1 MSSPK
6 VEKDSQGRWVIT
18 GVQNQ
23 KITQQQV
30 DYNELVK
37 ASELLPP
44 GTSARAQ
51 SVLRTNPIASGGVL
65 AGLVQNGALPNN
77 DLAKTLVDIDQLTKD
92 KRALDSNQ
100 ERLKAETERFK
111 NTTRGQLW
119 RVLKAAVRTLTFP
132 AVTIVEGFNA
142 GTRSVVNV
150 GEDIWRIP
158 KIVEGIRKGD
168 LDLFFGESKVP
179 GKTSEELGY
188 GKTTG
193 FRIPFE
199 ELTVYQAA
207 KELFQTGRVNF
218 GEGFFPSEEAGAG
231 FAARQAALKSKGL
244 VIEMGDRTY
253 TRPYNVTDPLTNL
266 ITGGNAD
273 TQGGTLISALGEVLL
288 FWKADP
294 ILLASRKIKKIR
306 DLDRQIK
313 TSAGK
318 VEAKKIT
325 QLANTEAQLDE
336 LIKTRQN
343 LFEAYKIS
351 PIAKED
357 EVLAAYQKALDEEF
371 KVAQQFDE
379 LSDVGYNVDTLAA
392 FLSSEKGSV
401 VLDTLAEM
409 DQLSIFRLGKGGPRT
424 SGFTWEQSKAL
435 GKATTRDEV
444 ARAIAPYI
452 NEGTV
457 VANVLETGTR
467 TGRFLSRLVPGS
479 DNLVP
484 NVIKSNAGRVIRQM
498 PYVNKVAEVLAKPY
512 NAVVT
517 KPVDYVRRA
526 YNTVVP
532 SNSLVHFADSDL
544 LAKQIISYGRI
555 TNVSDDAID
564 KILTAYAAS
573 DDPQGGAFKAA
584 TQLMKEI
591 TRANAGRVDEKLLK
605 DITRIFENGKSEM
618 SSYWAARHASGAR
631 LEYMFANGKKV
642 YLDGPHL
649 ESELLNSMMYFP
661 DAKELIKTISMYQK
675 LAPIRG
681 LTQAGDFLIG
691 NIWKKFV
698 LVRPAYAIRN
708 IMEEQIR
715 VFGTGH
721 ISFFNRPGTAIA
733 MWLGRE
739 QSSNPVRRLLAHFD
753 PYKNTIGG
761 QNLKLGSAAD
771 EFGGEVI
778 AHEMAEDY
786 LKFIQNSFSTSME
799 RDSVKISQIARSSE
813 VEVGHPK
820 FFDAIANEIRML
832 RNTIA
837 ARAVIINEKNPQ
849 GAVSYLLRGEGKK
862 EWLKFANSKPEDVKN
877 FLLSDEGLMMFLYTG
892 KDEAGRL
899 VSLASRI
906 EEVAGNGGPASVGI
920 KALIANG
927 EFKSIA
933 GDLKVPTAVDS
944 AQNSIKNA
952 KEVAKGRKAI
962 QDSNEE
968 FAGSLK
974 QYFDGQGDWKGLR
987 FKVPEQLT
995 LTEMR
1000 GPANWIDSF
1009 FDVVVKF
1016 EKQTT
1021 MGPEW
1026 RQTYWDAIYDIARG
1040 LDEEAV
1046 AKLAEVAEK
1055 SLSPLVSWAG
1065 RPIGREHKVWQA
1077 FKSTKP
1083 GGNITRDE
1091 AHAYAANVANQK
1103 TANLFYDASKKRLL
1117 YHQLRL
1123 VLPFGQAWDDTI
1135 QAWGRIALDNPDQ
1148 VYKVIKTMDWLTS
1161 PESSAL
1167 YQLTDARDVYDP
1179 NDGFFFS
1186 DKRTGERKLFVPL
1199 LGSALNML
1207 SNVAT
1212 GKGLSTEGP
1221 YVYASTPQSF
1231 NFAFASGSI
1240 MPGVGPGISF
1250 SISVLDS
1257 LMGDPMNILP
1267 KGLREPLDKI
1277 IFPFGRPSTQ
1287 EGVIETFLLSGNW
1300 RRILSA
1306 PFVEASYS
1314 GSFGPIMNY
1323 MMNSGDYDLNDTEDQ
1338 AQLVRD
1344 TTKFAKWFTF
1354 FRGVVG
1360 LAAAAPLIPE
1370 AVSKDEDGDTT
1381 LSVALYNDFKEL
1393 EVNSGGNYN
1402 KAYADFLDLY
1412 GPQYIFAI
1420 IGTTTGAP
1428 TNLLTY
1434 EKIVDDPSIINKY
1447 NDTYGFFYPGGG
1459 FSQELYRWQQRR
1471 GVKKRL
1477 NAQDIVDKA
1486 TSIRFYAAR
1495 DRLLTRAMAENWP
1508 AERLELANKDL
1519 TETYAM
1525 RGLTQKADVYK
1536 NKRVMLQ
1543 LKEAV
1548 NDDRFVDSDAVN
1560 GLRRYLYFRDTALT
1574 AAGKKLDGTLKSK
1587 GTIEQRKWLAE
1598 KAKEIIQDNPEFYKM
1613 FYSFFRNELDVK

>member
-1 MSSPK
+1 MSNPK
-6 VEKDSQGRWVIT
+6 VEKDSQGRWIIT

-37 ASELLPP
+37 ASQLLPP

-65 AGLVQNGALPNN
+65 AGLVQNNALPNN
-77 DLAKTLVDIDQLTKD
+77 DLAKTLIDIDQLTKD
-92 KRALDSNQ
+92 KRTLNASEEQ
-100 ERLKAETERFK
+100 RKAETEKFK
-111 NTTRGQLW
+111 KTTRGQLW
-119 RVLKAAVRTLTFP
+119 RVFKGLVRGAILP
-132 AVTIVEGFNA
+132 ATTIIEGFNA
-142 GTRSVVNV
+142 GTRGLVNV
-150 GEDIWRIP
+150 AEEIWNIP
-158 KIVEGIRKGD
+158 KIREGIRKGD
-168 LDLFFGESKVP
+168 LDPITGQSKIP

-188 GKTTG
+188 GKG
-193 FRIPFE
+193 VDFKVPFD

-207 KELFQTGRVNF
+207 KELIKTGKINF
-218 GEGFFPSEEAGAG
+218 GEGFFPSSEEGAG
-231 FAARQAALKSKGL
+231 FAARQAAIKSKGL

-253 TRPYNVTDPLTNL
+253 TRPYNVADPLTNL

-273 TQGGTLISALGEVLL
+273 TEAGTLISTLGEVVV
-288 FWKADP
+288 FWKTDP
-294 ILLASRKIKKIR
+294 TLLIAKTLKLRN
-306 DLDRQIK
+306 DLARQI
-313 TSAGK
+313 TASPGK

-325 QLANTEAQLDE
+325 QLANVEAQLDD
-336 LIKTRQN
+336 LIKTRQK
-343 LFEAYKIS
+343 LLEDYKIS
-351 PIAKED
+351 PTSTKE
-357 EVLAAYQKALDEEF
+357 EVKSAYDNVLQEEF
-371 KVAQQFDE
+371 KVAEQFDV
-379 LSDVGYNVDTLAA
+379 LSDAGYNIDAIAA
-392 FLSSEKGSV
+392 FLSSQKGSV

-409 DQLSIFRLGKGGPRT
+409 DQLSIFKLGKGGPKT
-424 SGFTWEQSKAL
+424 TGFTWEQSIAL
-435 GKATTRDEV
+435 GRAKTRDEV

-452 NEGTV
+452 NKGTV
-457 VANVLETGTR
+457 VANVLETGTT
-467 TGRFLSRLVPGS
+467 TGRFLSRIVAGA

-498 PYVNKVAEVLAKPY
+498 PYVNRVAEVLAKPY
-512 NAVVT
+512 NAVVS

-544 LAKQIISYGRI
+544 LAKQIINYGRI
-555 TNVSDDAID
+555 TNVSDEAID
-564 KILTAYAAS
+564 KILTTYAAS
-573 DDPQGGAFKAA
+573 TDPQGGAFKAA
-584 TQLMKEI
+584 TDLMKEI
-591 TRANAGRVDEKLLK
+591 TRANAGRVDPKVLK
-605 DITRIFENGKSEM
+605 DVTRIFENGKSEM
-618 SSYWAARHASGAR
+618 ASYWAARHASGAK
-631 LEYMFANGKKV
+631 LEYMFANGEKV
-642 YLDGPHL
+642 YIGGPHL

-681 LTQAGDFLIG
+681 LTNAGDFLIG
-691 NIWKKFV
+691 NVWKKFV

-708 IMEEQIR
+708 IMEEQTR

-733 MWLGRE
+733 MWIGRE
-739 QSSNPVRRLLAHFD
+739 NSSNPVRRLLSHFD

-761 QNLKLGSAAD
+761 QNLKLGKTKD
-771 EFGGEVI
+771 EFSGEVI
-778 AHEMAEDY
+778 AHEMTEDY
-786 LKFIQNSFSTSME
+786 LKFIQNTFSTSME
-799 RDSVKISQIARSSE
+799 RDAVKISQIARASE

-832 RNTIA
+832 RNTVA

-849 GAVSYLLRGEGKK
+849 GAVDYLLRGKGKE
-862 EWLKFANSKPEDVKN
+862 EWLKFVNSKPEDVKN

-899 VSLASRI
+899 VSLAARI

-920 KALIANG
+920 KSLIANG

-952 KEVAKGRKAI
+952 REVAKGRKAI
-962 QDSNEE
+962 QDTNEE

-974 QYFDGQGDWKGLR
+974 QYFEGQGDWKGLR

-995 LTEMR
+995 LAEMNKKI
-1000 GPANWIDSF
+1000 NWIDDF
-1009 FDVVVKF
+1009 FNVVVKF

-1026 RQTYWDAIYDIARG
+1026 RQTYWDAIYDIAQG
-1040 LDEEAV
+1040 LDEAAV
-1046 AKLAEVAEK
+1046 VKLAEVAEK
-1055 SLSPLVSWAG
+1055 SLSPLVSWTG
-1065 RPIGREHKVWQA
+1065 KSIGKEHRVWQA

-1083 GGNITRDE
+1083 GGNITLDE

-1123 VLPFGQAWDDTI
+1123 LLPFGQAWDDTI
-1135 QAWGRIALDNPDQ
+1135 QAWARIALDNPDQ
-1148 VYKVIKTMDWLTS
+1148 VYKVAKSVEWLTS

-1167 YQLTDARDVYDP
+1167 YQLTDARDIYDP

-1186 DKRTGERKLFVPL
+1186 DKKTGERRLFVPI

-1207 SNVAT
+1207 TNVAT
-1212 GKGLSTEGP
+1212 LRGFSTEGP
-1221 YVYASTPQSF
+1221 YTYTSTPLSF
-1231 NFAFASGSI
+1231 NFAFASGSV

-1250 SISVLDS
+1250 SLSLLDS
-1257 LMGDPMNILP
+1257 LNADPMNLLP
-1267 KGLREPLDKI
+1267 KGLREPLDKL
-1277 IFPFGRPSTQ
+1277 IFPFGRPNTQ
-1287 EGVIETFLLSGNW
+1287 EGVVETFLLSGNW
-1300 RRILSA
+1300 RRILSG

-1314 GSFGPIMNY
+1314 SSFGPIMNY
-1323 MMNSGDYDLNDTEDQ
+1323 LMSDGDYDLNDTEDQ
-1338 AQLVRD
+1338 AQLVKD
-1344 TTKFAKWFTF
+1344 TTLFAKWFTT
-1354 FRGVVG
+1354 FRGLVG

-1370 AVSKDEDGDTT
+1370 AISKDEDGDVS

-1393 EVNSGGNYN
+1393 EINSGGNYN

-1412 GPQYIFAI
+1412 GPQYIFSI

-1434 EKIVDDPSIINKY
+1434 EKIMDDPSVLTKY

-1459 FSQELYRWQQRR
+1459 FSQELFRWQQRR

-1477 NAQDIVDKA
+1477 SAQDIVNKA
-1486 TSIRFYAAR
+1486 TSIRYYAAK

-1519 TETYAM
+1519 TKTYAM
-1525 RGLTQKADVYK
+1525 RGLTQTGDSYK

-1548 NDDRFVDSDAVN
+1548 NDDRFVDSDAVD

-1587 GTIEQRKWLAE
+1587 GTIEQRKWLAQ